1 LHVAADLLCCPVDST
16 PLLLQSDSL
25 CCGSCAFGLTNQNG
39 VLLQRSPAI
48 AIPDTSGTMALRLM
62 HSSAVVR
69 VYDSLWRPILVHLA
83 SGIEAIDESRLLEDA
98 VAGHPEARVLD
109 LCCGTTVVGRTC
121 VAAGG
126 VEVVGID
133 ASMEMLRRAR
143 RFCPSE
149 RLVLICADATLALP
163 CASAFDVATCF
174 AALHLLQDPYALL
187 QAAARAL
194 KPGGVLLTWVLT
206 ARGVLGT
213 GVARRI
219 LSTLGV
225 YMFEADRL
233 PSLLE
238 RAGFSV
244 ARHWH
249 RGAIELAAARKVCAS
264 HEARR

>member
-1 LHVAADLLCCPVDST
+1 MQGDTLR
-16 PLLLQSDSL
+16 
-25 CCGSCAFGLTNQNG
+25 CGSCAFGLTNQNG

-48 AIPDTSGTMALRLM
+48 AIRDTSDTMALRLM

-98 VAGHPEARVLD
+98 IAGRPEARVLD

-121 VAAGG
+121 VSAGG

-133 ASMEMLRRAR
+133 ASMEMLRFAR
-143 RFCPSE
+143 RSCSSE
-149 RLVLICADATLALP
+149 RLVLICADATLTLP
-163 CASAFDVATCF
+163 CASTFDVATCF
-174 AALHLLQDPYALL
+174 AALHLLRDPYALL
-187 QAAARAL
+187 QAAANAL
-194 KPGGVLLTWVLT
+194 RPGGVLLTWVLT

-213 GVARRI
+213 TVARRI

-225 YMFEADRL
+225 YMFETDGL
-233 PSLLE
+233 PPLLE

-244 ARHWH
+244 DRHWRH
-249 RGAIELAAARKVCAS
+249 GAIELVAARKLRAS
-264 HEARR
+264 QEPRR